1 MAQTQRKQ
9 VLKVGD
15 NISQLAPQTNKPTPV
30 IAGSLHGLVK
40 DLTILGTGFEP
51 TP

>member
-9 VLKVGD
+9 VLAPGQL
-15 NISQLAPQTNKPTPV
+15 ISSLASQTNKATPV

-40 DLTILGTGFEP
+40 DLTVLGTGFEP